1 MLKNCFLT
9 FCLLWGCL
17 LSFGQNVQKMQVW
30 QDSLF
35 QLGQKVFAQTAEVE
49 RIESNFLF
57 VKTLVSALK
66 EINSYYYDFDKLNM
80 ISAVRSPD
88 DNFRIFTWNVP
99 LQDGSY
105 LYYGSIQF
113 KSGNLK
119 LIPLLDKTFEITD
132 IHTDMLNNNQWYGAQ
147 YYEIVSFRPNQYLLL
162 GWKGHDFL
170 VSQKVVEV
178 LTFDAKG
185 NVKLGAPIFSDN
197 SHIARKIFSYAKQA
211 TMLVRYNKNE
221 NRIEFDH
228 LVPLE
233 GGKKDQNI
241 PDLSHDAY
249 ILRKNDL
256 ALQKNITILNLEQ

>member
-147 YYEIVSFRPNQYLLL
+147 
-162 GWKGHDFL
+162 
-170 VSQKVVEV
+170 
-178 LTFDAKG
+178 
-185 NVKLGAPIFSDN
+185 FSDN

>member
-1 MLKNCFLT
+1 
-9 FCLLWGCL
+9 
-17 LSFGQNVQKMQVW
+17 MQVW
-30 QDSLF
+30 QDSLS

-66 EINSYYYDFDKLNM
+66 ETNSYYYDFDKLNM

-113 KSGNLK
+113 KSGTLK
-119 LIPLLDKTFEITD
+119 LIPLLDKTFEISEV
-132 IHTDMLNNNQWYGAQ
+132 HTNVLDNKQWYGAQ
-147 YYEIVSFRPNQYLLL
+147 YYGIVPFRPNQYLLL
-162 GWKGHDFL
+162 GWKGHDVL
-170 VSQKVVEV
+170 VSQKVIEV
-178 LTFDAKG
+178 MTIDTKG
-185 NVKLGAPIFSDN
+185 NLKLGATIFADN
-197 SHIARKIFSYAKQA
+197 QSISRKIFSYAKQA
-211 TMLVRYNKNE
+211 TMLLRYNKNE
-221 NRIEFDH
+221 SRIEFDH

-249 ILRKNDL
+249 MLRKSDL
-256 ALQKNITILNLEQ
+256 ALQKNITILNFEQ